1 MQFICPA
8 HFHKPF
14 NQSDTI
20 FQWFFYEIVVEMM
33 KLAILMCF
41 VAAAAAGAIPQAV
54 ESMPTDMEGAA
65 THHHGFYERNIGLYA
80 GALPAVYPGGYGGGY
95 PAASPYYPRAYPGYS
110 SGYVGGYG

>member
-1 MQFICPA
+1 MKI
-8 HFHKPF
+8 
-14 NQSDTI
+14 I
-20 FQWFFYEIVVEMM
+20 VEMM

-80 GALPAVYPGGYGGGY
+80 GALPSVYPGGYGGGY
-95 PAASPYYPRAYPGYS
+95 PAASPYYPSAYPGYS
-110 SGYVGGYG
+110 SGYGGGYG